1 MAGHLHFPTAEEHQM
16 HSLDAKLSPPDRLT
30 ILWLALLIAV
40 AAASH
45 PTPLA
50 AVALV
55 VSTAV
60 AVVAVAALRTRSR
73 LGRVVH
79 DFLPIAMILAVFN
92 LAGPMVAAANPR
104 RWDGVLAAA
113 DDRFFGSLALAWR
126 HALGRPAWLTDF
138 ASLAYVSF
146 YFVPLAIAIALYRSR
161 SRREFD
167 AFVFALMTAFYL
179 PYIGYLAFPAYGPR
193 VPASALGGG
202 AVTAVVQAILGAAEI
217 NRLDAFP
224 SGHTTVSLTFL
235 VLGTRS
241 FPRWRVPL
249 LASVAGIL
257 FSTVYLSFHYVVDL
271 LAGALVAAIVPAA
284 VPSLERVI
292 SGDVRAPHAA
302 RVMPKGGST

>member
-1 MAGHLHFPTAEEHQM
+1 LAARLHIPHQEQQV
-16 HSLDAKLSPPDRLT
+16 HSLVAKLSPPDRLT
-30 ILWLALLIAV
+30 ILSVGLLIAV
-40 AAASH
+40 AAVSH
-45 PTPLA
+45 PIPLG
-50 AVALV
+50 AVALAA
-55 VSTAV
+55 STAI
-60 AVVAVAALRTRSR
+60 AVVAVATWPPRSR
-73 LGRVVH
+73 VGRVAH
-79 DFLPIAMILAVFN
+79 DFLPIATIFAVFN
-92 LAGPMVAAANPR
+92 LAGPIVAAANPR

-126 HALGRPAWLTDF
+126 HALGRPAWLTDL
-138 ASLAYVSF
+138 ASLSYVSF

-167 AFVFALMTAFYL
+167 AFVFALMTAFFL
-179 PYIGYLAFPAYGPR
+179 PYVGYLAFPAYGPR

-202 AVTAVVQAILGAAEI
+202 SVTAVVQAILGAAEI

-224 SGHTTVSLTFL
+224 SGHTTASLTFL

-257 FSTVYLSFHYVVDL
+257 FSTVYLSLHYVVDL

-284 VPSLERVI
+284 ALVLERVV
-292 SGDVRAPHAA
+292 SGDVRVPHAA
-302 RVMPKGGST
+302 SVMSKGGST